1 MVDWGTHT
9 KHTRTSELLVCTST
23 NLQTSAGMTQTRK
36 HTNKT
41 VDIFY
46 PGAKPLRSTL
56 VHDSS
61 FLICTTTSIVQI
73 FHFLLTKF
81 QFPHVPCTSCNKTDT
96 NLDQYSAYYL
106 VKLTFLCTKTKWRPF
121 AWMASGLQQKR
132 CEPRSNAQKHPL
144 LLRSRMES
152 LNFNCPTPP
161 PQPPCGQHRV
171 APGVGPG
178 GGVGRDASKP
188 LYCHSETRSALTWVA
203 RTCQRSHKSRSSYL
217 VGTKACSALESG
229 LREDTNTMQ
238 AGPEGASQTH

>member
-1 MVDWGTHT
+1 MGTVDRGTHT
-9 KHTRTSELLVCTST
+9 KHTRTLELLVCTST
-23 NLQTSAGMTQTRK
+23 NLQTSAGMIQTRK

-41 VDIFY
+41 VGSFC

-61 FLICTTTSIVQI
+61 FLICTTMSIVQI

-96 NLDQYSAYYL
+96 ILDQYSAYYL
-106 VKLTFLCTKTKWRPF
+106 VKLTFLCMKTKQCPF
-121 AWMASGLQQKR
+121 AWIASGLQRKR
-132 CEPRSNAQKHPL
+132 CEPRSNSQKHL
-144 LLRSRMES
+144 LLLHSCVES

-161 PQPPCGQHRV
+161 PQPLRGQRRV

-188 LYCHSETRSALTWVA
+188 L
-203 RTCQRSHKSRSSYL
+203 
-217 VGTKACSALESG
+217 
-229 LREDTNTMQ
+229 
-238 AGPEGASQTH
+238 